1 MKERENKRNVSI
13 CLPGSMLYI
22 IVGTLCSFA
31 SLEILLSETRV
42 CGGKIQMA
50 NRATISNS
58 IKSSLDIGYIIY
70 IYICNVGTTTAGP
83 DVMTN
88 VLVQNYKMRER
99 KNMLLII
106 KALLKGP

>member
-1 MKERENKRNVSI
+1 MWGKNTNGKPSDNFEFNKE
-13 CLPGSMLYI
+13 
-22 IVGTLCSFA
+22 F
-31 SLEILLSETRV
+31 TRYW
-42 CGGKIQMA
+42 IY
-50 NRATISNS
+50 N
-58 IKSSLDIGYIIY
+58 IY